1 MSKNKTKEKVMFQVK
16 QEEVIKVP
24 DRVKKALKE
33 LLGEHKVLDDEMDRL
48 LYSYDATR
56 IKVLPEVVVIPEN
69 KEEVQKLV
77 RICYEEGIPVTPRG
91 AGSGYTGGSLPVK
104 GGVVVSFEKMDKILE
119 IDEDNAIAKVQ
130 PGVIT
135 YRLQQAVEK
144 KGLFYPPDPASYK
157 FCTLG
162 GNVAENA
169 GGPRC
174 VKYGVTREYVMELET
189 VIHTGEFIHTGRP
202 TLKDVAGYD
211 ITKLLIGSEGTLGLF
226 TEITLKLIPK
236 PKAAKTVKA
245 VFQDISAVGKTVK
258 DIFKAGISPSALE
271 FMDKLA
277 INAVEDFGHFG
288 LPRDAEVLLLI
299 EVDGH
304 PVALEDEIKEVARIC
319 EKNGAKVEVAQ
330 TTAEANKLWEAR
342 RALSPAVS
350 KLGRVKINEDIVFP
364 RSYLPEALPK
374 LREIGR
380 KYNLKMVNFGH
391 IGDGNVHANFMISGL
406 DEDELKRVEK
416 AVEEV
421 FDLAI
426 SYGGSITGEHG
437 VGITKAPFMKKQF
450 RPQEMEIMRGIKK
463 VFDPKN
469 LINPGKMGL

>member
-1 MSKNKTKEKVMFQVK
+1 MFEVK

-33 LLGEHKVLDDEMDRL
+33 LLGEHRVLDDEMDRL

-56 IKVLPEVVVIPEN
+56 IKVLPDLVVIPET

-77 RICYEEGIPVTPRG
+77 KICYEEGIPVTPRG
-91 AGSGYTGGSLPVK
+91 AGSGYTGGSLPIK
-104 GGVVVSFEKMDKILE
+104 GGVVVSFEKMDRILK
-119 IDEDNAIAKVQ
+119 IDEENAVAKVQ

-245 VFQDISAVGKTVK
+245 IFQDIASVGKTVK
-258 DIFKAGISPSALE
+258 DIFKAGIQPSALE

-304 PVALEDEIKEVARIC
+304 PKALDDEIKEVARIC
-319 EKNGAKVEVAQ
+319 EQNGARVEIAKTAKDAQ
-330 TTAEANKLWEAR
+330 KLWEAR

-406 DEDELKRVEK
+406 DPDELKRVEK

-450 RPQEMEIMRGIKK
+450 RPEEIEIMRGIKN
-463 VFDPKN
+463 VFDPQN

>member
-1 MSKNKTKEKVMFQVK
+1 MFEVK
-16 QEEVIKVP
+16 QEEVVKVP

-33 LLGEHKVLDDEMDRL
+33 LLGEHRVLDDEMDRL

-56 IKVLPEVVVIPEN
+56 IKVLPELVVIPET

-77 RICYEEGIPVTPRG
+77 KICYEEGIPVTPRG

-119 IDEDNAIAKVQ
+119 IDEENAVAKVQ

-245 VFQDISAVGKTVK
+245 IFQDIASVGKTVK
-258 DIFKAGISPSALE
+258 DIFKAGIQPSALE
-271 FMDKLA
+271 FMDNLA

-299 EVDGH
+299 EIDGH
-304 PVALEDEIKEVARIC
+304 PKALDDEIKEVAKIC
-319 EKNGAKVEVAQ
+319 EQNGAKVEIAQ
-330 TTAEANKLWEAR
+330 TPKDAQKLWEAR

-406 DEDELKRVEK
+406 DPDELKRVEK

-450 RPQEMEIMRGIKK
+450 RPEEIEIMRGIKN

>member
-1 MSKNKTKEKVMFQVK
+1 MFEIEQKETVDVPENIKNILRKEIGV
-16 QEEVIKVP
+16 
-24 DRVKKALKE
+24 D
-33 LLGEHKVLDDEMDRL
+33 KVLDDDMDRL

-56 IKVLPEVVVIPEN
+56 IKMLPSVVVIPETE
-69 KEEVQKLV
+69 EEVRKV
-77 RICYEEGIPVTPRG
+77 VSICYQEGIPVTPRG
-91 AGSGYTGGSLPVK
+91 AGSGYTGGALPVK
-104 GGVVVSFEKMDKILE
+104 GGVLISFEKMDRILE
-119 IDEDNAIAKVQ
+119 IDEENAVARVQ
-130 PGVIT
+130 PGVVT
-135 YRLQQAVEK
+135 YRLQKEVEK
-144 KGLFYPPDPASYK
+144 RGLFYPPDPASYK
-157 FCTLG
+157 FCTIG

-174 VKYGVTREYVMELET
+174 VKYGVTREYVMELNT
-189 VIHTGEFIHTGRP
+189 VIYNGEIIHTGRP

-211 ITKLLIGSEGTLGLF
+211 ITRVLIGSEGTLGFF

-236 PKAAKTVKA
+236 PKASKTVKA
-245 VFQDISAVGKTVK
+245 VFSDIASVGKTVK

-304 PVALEDEIKEVARIC
+304 PKALEEEITEVARIC
-319 EKNGAKVEVAQ
+319 QLNGASVEIAK
-330 TTAEANKLWEAR
+330 TDKEAEDLWTAR
-342 RALSPAVS
+342 RSLSPAVS

-364 RSYLPEALPK
+364 RSYLPEALPQ
-374 LREIGR
+374 LREIGKR
-380 KYNLKMVNFGH
+380 YDLKMVNFGH

-406 DEDELKRVEK
+406 DPDELKRTEK

-426 SYGGSITGEHG
+426 RYGGSITGEHG
-437 VGITKAPFMKKQF
+437 VGITKASFMKKMF
-450 RPQEMEIMRGIKK
+450 KPKEVEIMRGIKS
-463 VFDPKN
+463 VFDPEG

>member
-1 MSKNKTKEKVMFQVK
+1 MFDLKQNEIISVPENIKNILRKE
-16 QEEVIKVP
+16 I
-24 DRVKKALKE
+24 
-33 LLGEHKVLDDEMDRL
+33 GEHKVLDDDMDRL

-56 IKVLPEVVVIPEN
+56 IKMLPSVVVIPESE
-69 KEEVQKLV
+69 EEVQKIV
-77 RICYEEGIPVTPRG
+77 KICYQEGIPITPRG

-104 GGVVVSFEKMDKILE
+104 GGVLVSFERMDRILE
-119 IDEDNAIAKVQ
+119 IDEENAVARVQ
-130 PGVIT
+130 PGVVT
-135 YRLQQAVEK
+135 FRLQKEVEK
-144 KGLFYPPDPASYK
+144 RGLFYPPDPASYK
-157 FCTLG
+157 FCTIG

-174 VKYGVTREYVMELET
+174 VKYGVTREYIMELNT
-189 VIHTGEFIHTGRP
+189 VIYNGEIVHSGRP

-211 ITKLLIGSEGTLGLF
+211 ITRLLIGSEGTLGLF
-226 TEITLKLIPK
+226 TEVTLKLIPK
-236 PKAAKTVKA
+236 PKASKTVKA
-245 VFQDISAVGKTVK
+245 VFSDIASVGKTVK

-299 EVDGH
+299 EIDGN
-304 PVALEDEIKEVARIC
+304 PKALEEEIEEVARIC
-319 EKNGAKVEVAQ
+319 QINGAQVEIAQ
-330 TTAEANKLWEAR
+330 TEAEAEKLWTAR
-342 RALSPAVS
+342 RSLSPAVS

-364 RSYLPEALPK
+364 RSYLPEALPA
-374 LREIGR
+374 LREIGK

-406 DEDELKRVEK
+406 DKDELERTEK

-421 FDLAI
+421 FDLALR
-426 SYGGSITGEHG
+426 YGGSITGEHG
-437 VGITKAPFMKKQF
+437 VGITKASFMKKMF
-450 RPQEMEIMRGIKK
+450 KPKEIEIMRGIKS
-463 VFDPKN
+463 VFDPEG